1 MPMPDADDP
10 AAYETDL
17 HEAALS
23 AYREVVGRPDEP
35 AADAEAPQASEQPAE
50 SQAQVTEEKPRT
62 PTEGRDEMGRFVAK
76 APKAEDGAK
85 QPDQAA
91 EAAAVAEKPEGAE
104 EAAAE
109 PPAAIAPPP
118 SWSVKA
124 KTAWDKVPPEVQAEI
139 AKRESEMGQ
148 GLAALRD
155 FKDLKPYAE
164 FAQQNRTTIKDTLD
178 DFIALNNLMGKD
190 LAGGLGIVAER
201 FGKSHAELG
210 QMFATLAQRYGASVV
225 PAATPAPT
233 NGYATNGH
241 AANGHAA
248 AEVDEDDPL
257 MQVLQPVLAPIL
269 AQLNELKT
277 NHSKELNEL
286 KSHHSARAEAD
297 RNASVQ
303 SLAQEITRFAADPKN
318 IYFKNVEADIARLF
332 QRGMVPLSGNHGA
345 DLQTAYDLAVRMHP
359 EIHQAL
365 IEKRLAEERDAARQR
380 EQEAAAKARA
390 ASRSLGGS
398 RVPGTVIRSPAASD
412 SDDIEATVR
421 QAYRQ
426 HAQG

>member
-1 MPMPDADDP
+1 MHGNDDP
-10 AAYETDL
+10 IADYETDL

-23 AYREVVGRPDEP
+23 AYREVASRPDEAPQEDAAPP
-35 AADAEAPQASEQPAE
+35 AQASEETAE
-50 SQAQVTEEKPRT
+50 SQAPATDEKPKA
-62 PTEGRDEMGRFVAK
+62 PSEGRDEMGRFVAK
-76 APKAEDGAK
+76 AAKPEDAAK
-85 QPDQAA
+85 EPDPAAAAA
-91 EAAAVAEKPEGAE
+91 EAAKPEGAE
-104 EAAAE
+104 AAATE
-109 PPAAIAPPP
+109 TPAPIAPPP

-139 AKRESEMGQ
+139 AKRETEMGQ

-164 FAQQNRTTIKDTLD
+164 FALQNRTTIKDTLD
-178 DFIALNNLMGKD
+178 DFLALNNLMRQD
-190 LAGGLGIVAER
+190 LSGGLGVVAER

-210 QMFATLAQRYGASVV
+210 QMFASLAQRYGHTVA
-225 PAATPAPT
+225 APT
-233 NGYATNGH
+233 APTNGH

-257 MQVLQPVLAPIL
+257 MQVLQPVIAPIL
-269 AQLNELKT
+269 AQLKALET

-303 SLAQEITRFAADPKN
+303 SLASEITRFAADPKN
-318 IYFKNVEADIARLF
+318 IYFHNVEADIARLF
-332 QRGMVPLSGNHGA
+332 QKGVVPLSGNHGA

-359 EIHQAL
+359 EIYQAL
-365 IEKRLAEERDAARQR
+365 IEKRLEEERAAARQR
-380 EQEAAAKARA
+380 EQEAADKARA

-398 RVPGTVIRSPAASD
+398 RVPGTTIKSPAATD

-426 HAQG
+426 HAQA

>member
-1 MPMPDADDP
+1 MLNNDDP
-10 AAYETDL
+10 ASYETDL
-17 HEAALS
+17 HEAALA
-23 AYREVVGRPDEP
+23 AYREVASRPEPAPEP
-35 AADAEAPQASEQPAE
+35 AAPAVEQATEPAE
-50 SQAQVTEEKPRT
+50 QQTQAAEEKT
-62 PTEGRDEMGRFVAK
+62 KAQEGRDERGRFAAK
-76 APKAEDGAK
+76 AAPKTDDKTTET
-85 QPDQAA
+85 P
-91 EAAAVAEKPEGAE
+91 AE
-104 EAAAE
+104 EALADKPATEEPGAAE
-109 PPAAIAPPP
+109 PVSAATPPP

-139 AKRESEMGQ
+139 AKRETEMGQ

-164 FAQQNRTTIKDTLD
+164 MAQQQGTTIARALD
-178 DFIALNNLMGKD
+178 HYIGIDNLMKRD
-190 LAGGLGIVAER
+190 MAGGLAMCAESY
-201 FGKSHAELG
+201 GMDHQQIG
-210 QMFATLAQRYGASVV
+210 QMFANLAQRYGVNAAPA

-233 NGYATNGH
+233 NGQAPVMDPN
-241 AANGHAA
+241 
-248 AEVDEDDPL
+248 DPL
-257 MQVLQPVLAPIL
+257 MEVLQPVLAPIL
-269 AQLNELKT
+269 AQMNELKT
-277 NHSKELNEL
+277 SYSKELNEL

-318 IYFKNVEADIARLF
+318 IYFHNVEADIARLF
-332 QRGMVPLSGNHGA
+332 QKGMVPLSGNHGA

-365 IEKRLAEERDAARQR
+365 IEKRLSAERDQARQR
-380 EQEAAAKARA
+380 EQEVADKARN

-398 RVPGTVIRSPAASD
+398 RVPGTVVKQPAAASD

-426 HAQG
+426 HAQA